1 MPSKATLFFRKAG
14 NDIKNFFR
22 KGGQADTGLRKFG
35 NTISQVGGVA
45 QQLAP
50 LASIV
55 APELAVPLMAGGALG
70 KVVGSTAHAV
80 RKGAM
85 GAKTAEGKAQGVVS
99 ALTSGIEAGKPATG
113 QLGPMFA

>member
-14 NDIKNFFR
+14 SDIKNFFK
-22 KGGQADTGLRKFG
+22 KGGMADTGLRKFG

-55 APELAVPLMAGGALG
+55 APELAIPLMAGGALG
-70 KVVGSTAHAV
+70 KVAGSTAQAV
-80 RKGAM
+80 RKGSM
-85 GAKTAEGKAQGVVS
+85 GAKTAEGKAQGIVS
-99 ALTSGIEAGKPATG
+99 ALTSGIQAGKPAAA
-113 QLGPMFA
+113 QLGANFA

>member
-1 MPSKATLFFRKAG
+1 
-14 NDIKNFFR
+14 
-22 KGGQADTGLRKFG
+22 
-35 NTISQVGGVA
+35 
-45 QQLAP
+45 
-50 LASIV
+50 
-55 APELAVPLMAGGALG
+55 MAGGALG

-85 GAKTAEGKAQGVVS
+85 GAKTAEGKAQGIVS